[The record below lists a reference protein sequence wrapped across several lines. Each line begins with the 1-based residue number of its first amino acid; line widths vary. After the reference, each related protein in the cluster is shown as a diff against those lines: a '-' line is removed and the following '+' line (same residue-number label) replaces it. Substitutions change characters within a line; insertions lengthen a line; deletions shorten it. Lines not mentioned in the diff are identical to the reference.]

1 MKHWAG
7 KVGVVLILLA
17 VLPYLYVQYR
27 LRSHNWTPLNVP
39 ASLNEGTTTVT
50 HDFPADLTG
59 FYNVNLTFA
68 PIDVELEEC
77 LVGDRL
83 FRSCDKTQDG
93 LDLDWS
99 VLRSD
104 PHGEV
109 TVVEYQRYRPA
120 SFGGAGYVGTMLGSF
135 NGRKGDKYRI
145 AIRVRHVASQL
156 SSAFPHVRVEAGR
169 IYWEQ
174 WVIFAQL
181 TMLFGAIVGLPGIV
195 FLIVGLLSQRRV
207 MAEKAIPSK

>member
-1 MKHWAG
+1 M
-7 KVGVVLILLA
+7 
-17 VLPYLYVQYR
+17 
-27 LRSHNWTPLNVP
+27 
-39 ASLNEGTTTVT
+39 VT
-50 HDFPADLTG
+50 AYFPADLTG

-83 FRSCDKTQDG
+83 FGACDKTQDG
-93 LDLDWS
+93 LDFDWS

-120 SFGGAGYVGTMLGSF
+120 SFGGAGYVGTVLGDF
-135 NGRKGDKYRI
+135 DAHKGEKYRI
-145 AIRVRHVASQL
+145 AIRVRHIAPQLRSAS
-156 SSAFPHVRVEAGR
+156 PHVRVEAGR

-181 TMLFGAIVGLPGIV
+181 TLLFSAVAGIPGIAL
-195 FLIVGLLSQRRV
+195 LIIGLLSKRRV
-207 MAEKAIPSK
+207 LADKAVPSE